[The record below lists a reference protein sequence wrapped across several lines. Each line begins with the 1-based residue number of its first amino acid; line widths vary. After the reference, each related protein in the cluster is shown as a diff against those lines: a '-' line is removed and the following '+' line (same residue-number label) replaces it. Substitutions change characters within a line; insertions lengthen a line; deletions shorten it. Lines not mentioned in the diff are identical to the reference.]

1 MILEIDKGIQNK
13 KTNYTGRKYHDGELR
28 LCAEMLIKSIRDY
41 HILRKKIKNA
51 WLGEKKALLSE
62 ARGIEIFLKD
72 PANPFVILLEA
83 AGHTISD
90 EMITQALS
98 PDNEDTVRMDASGK
112 TRKDNLW

>member
-13 KTNYTGRKYHDGELR
+13 QTKYTGRKHHDGELR
-28 LCAEMLIKSIRDY
+28 LCAEMIVKSIRDY
-41 HILRKKIKNA
+41 HILRKKMEKA
-51 WLGEKKALLSE
+51 WLGEKKALMSE
-62 ARGIEIFLKD
+62 ARSIEKFLKD
-72 PANPFVILLEA
+72 PANPFVLLLEA

-98 PDNEDTVRMDASGK
+98 PENEDTVRMVASGK